1 MEAKMLYKYI
11 RESFRNPSKE
21 LTRERLI
28 QWRREPSI
36 VRLERPTR
44 LDRARSL
51 GYRAKQGIIMV
62 RVKVKRGGRKRQLQ
76 KAGRRSKTSRRMKIV
91 SKNYQWIAEERVAK
105 KYVNCEVLNSY
116 YVLEDGNYYW
126 FEVILVDRAN
136 PVIKADKELSW
147 ITNERGRV
155 FRGKTSAGIRAR
167 GLLNKGKGA
176 EKLRPSLR
184 AHDRKSR

>member
-1 MEAKMLYKYI
+1 M
-11 RESFRNPSKE
+11 
-21 LTRERLI
+21 
-28 QWRREPSI
+28 
-36 VRLERPTR
+36 
-44 LDRARSL
+44 
-51 GYRAKQGIIMV
+51 
-62 RVKVKRGGRKRQLQ
+62 
-76 KAGRRSKTSRRMKIV
+76 
-91 SKNYQWIAEERVAK
+91 
-105 KYVNCEVLNSY
+105 
-116 YVLEDGNYYW
+116 LEDGNYYW

>member
-1 MEAKMLYKYI
+1 MLYKYI

-51 GYRAKQGIIMV
+51 GYRAKQGIIIV
-62 RVKVKRGGRKRQLQ
+62 RVKVKRGGRKRTLL

-91 SKNYQWIAEERVAK
+91 SKNYQWIAEERVAT

-126 FEVILVDRAN
+126 FEVILVDRDN

-155 FRGKTSAGIRAR
+155 FRGKTSSGKRSR
-167 GLLNKGKGA
+167 GLYGKGKGY
-176 EKLRPSLR
+176 EKIRPSAR
-184 AHDRKSR
+184 AHDRKSK